1 MSDDAHLLDAWR
13 AGDDAAG
20 ESLVARHYDTI
31 LRFFRTKAGDDAD
44 DLVQRTFLRC
54 AEPKTVFRGQ
64 SSFRAFLYGIAR
76 NVLLEHIRA
85 CIRDRKVDPDFGVS
99 SILDL
104 TPRASTVAF
113 ARAQQRQL
121 VQALQ
126 RLPVELQIA
135 LELYYWEELS
145 IDEIAAAVEIP
156 SGTVKSRLYRG
167 RTLLREMIDNA
178 PPDSGLTSVR
188 NELAKWLADTRAHS
202 SEAPDK
208 AD

>member
-1 MSDDAHLLDAWR
+1 
-13 AGDDAAG
+13 
-20 ESLVARHYDTI
+20 
-31 LRFFRTKAGDDAD
+31 
-44 DLVQRTFLRC
+44 
-54 AEPKTVFRGQ
+54 
-64 SSFRAFLYGIAR
+64 
-76 NVLLEHIRA
+76 
-85 CIRDRKVDPDFGVS
+85 
-99 SILDL
+99 
-104 TPRASTVAF
+104 VAF